1 MTSCGN
7 QKTHHHVRVTES
19 GFVPFLLLVRNNL
32 NFSQLSTVVWSRL
45 SDIPCASSVEYRHAC
60 MCVQAL
66 TFTLTE
72 ASASKFW
79 AWWNIVLKAALH
91 KRIWRLRGTGWTRV
105 NMRVPL
111 QQRRLSVSW
120 AGLARVQLAHQKKLL
135 FFSIQYFLKSM
146 PEIPCSSLLSAVRDE
161 QWHITS
167 PVRTTKLVRGL
178 GACDIWGE
186 AERTVVLKL

>member
-1 MTSCGN
+1 MI
-7 QKTHHHVRVTES
+7 KTLWHPLCIICRI
-19 GFVPFLLLVRNNL
+19 
-32 NFSQLSTVVWSRL
+32 Q
-45 SDIPCASSVEYRHAC
+45 AC
-60 MCVQAL
+60 MHVCSGPNFHSYRSISVKIL
-66 TFTLTE
+66 SMMKHCSWKLLCTKG
-72 ASASKFW
+72 SGDS
-79 AWWNIVLKAALH
+79 
-91 KRIWRLRGTGWTRV
+91 RGTRWTWV
-105 NMRVPL
+105 NVRVPL

>member
-7 QKTHHHVRVTES
+7 QKTHHHVHVTES

-32 NFSQLSTVVWSRL
+32 NFSQLSMVVWSRL

-91 KRIWRLRGTGWTRV
+91 KRIWRLQGNRLNTSQRESALTAKKVVCILGWISKSAAGTSKEIIVLLYSVLSEEHAWNTVFIFALRSTRWAVTYYEPSKDHQAGQRAGGLWYMRRGWEDCG
-105 NMRVPL
+105 P
-111 QQRRLSVSW
+111 
-120 AGLARVQLAHQKKLL
+120 
-135 FFSIQYFLKSM
+135 
-146 PEIPCSSLLSAVRDE
+146 
-161 QWHITS
+161 
-167 PVRTTKLVRGL
+167 
-178 GACDIWGE
+178 
-186 AERTVVLKL
+186 